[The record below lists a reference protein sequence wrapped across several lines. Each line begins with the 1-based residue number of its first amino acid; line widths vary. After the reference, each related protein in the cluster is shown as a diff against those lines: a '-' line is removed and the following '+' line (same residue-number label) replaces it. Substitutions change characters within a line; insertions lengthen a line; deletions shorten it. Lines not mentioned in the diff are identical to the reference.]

1 MSEEVRPAEE
11 EAPSSRLQQYLYGWW
26 FRSSKPKFREGDEFE
41 VYVFDYDEEERKAL
55 ARVGDTRL
63 NIPDVPPEIAG
74 KRVRV
79 RVTDFDEATSI
90 GEAEVLE
97 TVGETTFG

>member
-1 MSEEVRPAEE
+1 MSEEGRSV
-11 EAPSSRLQQYLYGWW
+11 EAKTPESRLQQYLYGWW
-26 FRSSKPKFREGDEFE
+26 FRSSRPSFAPGDEFE
-41 VYVFDYDEEERKAL
+41 VYVFDYDEEDGA
-55 ARVGDTRL
+55 AAVRVGDTRL
-63 NIPDVPPEIAG
+63 TIPDVPPAIEG

-79 RVTDFDEATSI
+79 KITDFDESTST